1 MMPSTFLL
9 NSEYRI
15 AQTHSSWSLATR
27 SLFIGSA
34 LLLSIQSLAQNANP
48 IPVKE
53 LMQELTDPIRF
64 DVNSYNVLG
73 NNPLSKSRTKAIL
86 ASYTGQSR
94 GIDTIENAAQAL
106 ESALAKSGYSFFR
119 VSFPQQEL
127 SDGDIELLITQYKIG
142 SINVKGNRHYTLENI
157 EASLPVLR
165 SGQSPSTKGIARALR
180 VANQN
185 AGKQVRVSLSPGRG
199 ANEVDANIVVKDIR
213 PISASI
219 WLNNTGTDVS
229 GDYRVGASIGHRNL
243 FGLDHNVS
251 LSAITSPEG
260 VDEVQQFALSYDIPL
275 YSLGGRLNF
284 VAVNSNIDTGVVADV
299 FDVAGKGEVYGI
311 GYSHVLSSIGPYNH
325 GLNIQVQDK
334 LFDNDIT
341 FQSTQLLDDVR
352 SRPISLGY
360 QGSWRSEGSLTLS
373 GSVNLT
379 SNLSGGQFNNAD
391 FYQSARLGATDDWS
405 KAELGLGVQKKA
417 KGWLFSSSVRLSQSS
432 DRLITGEQFSVGGT
446 GSVRGLEE
454 RELRGDE
461 GYQLNVEAWAPPI
474 YENLRPILFF
484 DYGRITNNSPI
495 VGEIDSES
503 VASLGFMLNWNPS
516 SYLSA
521 SMSFGYLLD
530 GIDHPFASAD
540 SSEDGDSRLNFN
552 VSYRY

>member
-1 MMPSTFLL
+1 MSLTCPL
-9 NSEYRI
+9 NSEYRVKC
-15 AQTHSSWSLATR
+15 AQKLRSLATR

-34 LLLSIQSLAQNANP
+34 CLVSAQSYAQNANP
-48 IPVKE
+48 IPVDE
-53 LMQELTDPIRF
+53 LMKELTDPIQF

-73 NNPLSKSRTKAIL
+73 NNPLGRSQTMSIL
-86 ASYTGQSR
+86 KGYTGANR
-94 GIDTIENAAQAL
+94 GIDTIESAAQAL
-106 ESALAKSGYSFFR
+106 ESAFAKAGYSFFR

-127 SDGDIELLITQYKIG
+127 SDGDIELLITQYRIG
-142 SINVKGNRHYTLENI
+142 SISVKGNRHYSFENI

-165 SGQSPSTKGIARALR
+165 SGESPSTKGIARALR

-199 ANEVDANIVVKDIR
+199 DDEIDANIVVKDIR
-213 PISASI
+213 PITASV

-229 GDYRVGASIGHRNL
+229 GDYRVGASVGHRNL

-260 VDEVQQFALSYDIPL
+260 IDEVQQFALSYGIPL

-284 VAVNSNIDTGVVADV
+284 VAVNSNIDTGTVADV
-299 FDVAGKGEVYGI
+299 FDVAGKGEVYGVS
-311 GYSHVLSSIGPYNH
+311 YSHVLSSKGAYNH
-325 GLNIQVQDK
+325 GLSIQVQDK

-352 SRPISLGY
+352 SRPLTLGY
-360 QGSWRSEGSLTLS
+360 QGSWSSEGGLALS
-373 GSVNLT
+373 GSINT
-379 SNLSGGQFNNAD
+379 SNNLSGGEFNDAG
-391 FYQSARLGATDDWS
+391 FYQSARSGATNDWS
-405 KAELGLGVQKKA
+405 KIELALGAQKKA
-417 KGWLFSSSVRLSQSS
+417 KGWLFSSSVRLAQSS

-461 GYQLNVEAWAPPI
+461 GYQVNIEAWAPPV
-474 YENLRPILFF
+474 YENLRPVLFL
-484 DYGRITNNSPI
+484 DYGRVSNNSPI
-495 VGEIDSES
+495 EGEIDSES
-503 VASLGFMLNWNPS
+503 VASLGLMLNWNPS

-530 GIDHPFASAD
+530 GIDHPFASEG

-552 VSYRY
+552 VTYRY